1 MEARCEQCLLAGAC
15 STGFACQLA
24 GSTQQPPHHNTYPNI
39 MGIFSFLK
47 NAGAKVF
54 GKDNDE
60 AATAAAAVKD
70 KAAAEN
76 LERHRGVLLRTVI
89 DTTGI
94 PVQNMDLN
102 VEGDTVTI
110 YGQVQ
115 AQAHKEK
122 LILAIGNVQGIAT
135 VDDRIT
141 VVVPEPEAD
150 FYEVQSGDSLSKI
163 SKKYYGD
170 PMKYEHIF
178 EANKP
183 MLKSVDLIYPGQM
196 LRIPKL

>member
-1 MEARCEQCLLAGAC
+1 
-15 STGFACQLA
+15 
-24 GSTQQPPHHNTYPNI
+24 
-39 MGIFSFLK
+39 MGVFSFLK
-47 NAGAKVF
+47 NAGAKIF

-60 AATAAAAVKD
+60 AATKAAAAKD

-76 LERHRGVLLRTVI
+76 LERQRGVLLRSVI

-115 AQAHKEK
+115 QQAHKEK
-122 LILAIGNVQGIAT
+122 LILAIGNINGIAT
-135 VDDRIT
+135 VDDRLT
-141 VVVPEPEAD
+141 VVTPEPEAD
-150 FYEVQSGDSLSKI
+150 FYEVKSGDTLSKI
-163 SKKYYGD
+163 SKQYYGD
-170 PMKYEHIF
+170 AMKYDEIF

-183 MLKSVDLIYPGQM
+183 MLKSADLIYPGQM
-196 LRIPKL
+196 LRIPKK